1 MCREPCHDWRRSLA
15 TLAVFVCWV
24 FAAAP
29 QSKTGPSTMAL
40 QVALD
45 RAGVSPGLIDGT
57 PGTQTTQALSVFQ
70 QAHGLDATG
79 LLDDASRTALKLEA
93 QSPTE
98 AYTITAMDLAG
109 PFVSTIPADLMSQG
123 ALETLPYTSVV
134 ESIAERFHTDSGTL
148 RRLNPR
154 ARFTE
159 GETIQVPNVEPMTV
173 PLESKRR
180 NAPGPD
186 AGQVGV
192 IVVSKSPALAMVIN
206 AHGALLFAAPVT
218 SGSEHDPLP
227 IGEWK
232 VTDVYLLPVFHYN
245 PALFWDADP
254 SHAKT
259 IIKPGPNN
267 PAGVAW
273 IDIDR
278 EHYGLH
284 GTPEPRIIGRST
296 SHGCVRLTNW
306 DITRLLAFV
315 APGTKVIFSE
325 QPVDLRPV
333 R

>member
-1 MCREPCHDWRRSLA
+1 
-15 TLAVFVCWV
+15 
-24 FAAAP
+24 
-29 QSKTGPSTMAL
+29 MAL

-45 RAGVSPGLIDGT
+45 RAGVSPGVIDGM
-57 PGTQTTQALSVFQ
+57 PGRQTTQALSVFQ
-70 QAHGLDATG
+70 QAHGLNGTG
-79 LLDDASRTALKLEA
+79 QLDDASRTALKLEA
-93 QSPTE
+93 QPPTQS
-98 AYTITAMDLAG
+98 YTITAKDLAG
-109 PFVSTIPADLMSQG
+109 PFVSAIPDDLMSQG
-123 ALETLPYTSVV
+123 ALETLAYTSVV
-134 ESIAERFHTDSGTL
+134 DLIAERFHTDSEAL

-154 ARFTE
+154 ARFIE
-159 GETIQVPNVEPMTV
+159 GETIQVPDVEPMAM

-180 NAPGPD
+180 NAPGQHS
-186 AGQVGV
+186 GQVGA
-192 IVVSKSPALAMVIN
+192 IVVSKSPALLMVVN
-206 AHGALLFAAPVT
+206 AKGALLFAAPVT

-259 IIKPGPNN
+259 VVKPGPNN
-267 PAGVAW
+267 PVGVAW

-306 DITRLLAFV
+306 DIARLVTLV
-315 APGTKVIFSE
+315 APGTRVIFSE

>member
-1 MCREPCHDWRRSLA
+1 MRREVA
-15 TLAVFVCWV
+15 TIGVFVCWV
-24 FAAAP
+24 SVAAP
-29 QSKTGPSTMAL
+29 QSKTGTSTMAL

-45 RAGVSPGLIDGT
+45 RASVSPGLIDGM
-57 PGTQTTQALSVFQ
+57 PGRQTTQALSVFQ
-70 QAHGLDATG
+70 HARGLAATG
-79 LLDDASRTALKLEA
+79 RLDDASRTALKLDT

-98 AYTITAMDLAG
+98 AYTITAQDVAG
-109 PFVSTIPADLMSQG
+109 PFVPTIPDDLMSQG
-123 ALETLPYTSVV
+123 SLETLAYTSVV
-134 ESIAERFHTDSGTL
+134 ESIAERFHTDGGVL

-154 ARFTE
+154 ARFAE
-159 GETIQVPNVEPMTV
+159 GEAIQVPNVEPMAV
-173 PLESKRR
+173 PTESKRR
-180 NAPGPD
+180 NGPGPD
-186 AGQVGV
+186 AGRVGV
-192 IVVSKSPALAMVIN
+192 LVVSKSPALAMALD
-206 AHGALLFAAPVT
+206 AHGTLLFAAPVT

-259 IIKPGPNN
+259 VIKPGPNN

-306 DITRLLAFV
+306 DVIRLLAFV
-315 APGTKVIFSE
+315 APGTKVVFSE